1 MAEDNEELDL
11 SGDTVSMETEAILS
25 EDTTSVGEWAGLH
38 YHDVITFVP
47 VQKAKNFLKFIINYN
62 TEQGQG
68 LGLNDVQC
76 TVL

>member
-38 YHDVITFVP
+38 YHDVITLYLCKKPKIF
-47 VQKAKNFLKFIINYN
+47 FYL
-62 TEQGQG
+62 
-68 LGLNDVQC
+68 L
-76 TVL
+76 